1 MREPMFGKGN
11 RMKHLVKAV
20 LMAGLIGGAPIATL
34 AQSSDDSV
42 ATTQSE
48 KFEAAQE
55 SLINA
60 IKRVFELLE
69 STAEQVMVYEVP
81 EVLPNGDII
90 IRRTDEA
97 PAAE

>member
-1 MREPMFGKGN
+1 MYLEIDKGN
-11 RMKHLVKAV
+11 GMKP
-20 LMAGLIGGAPIATL
+20 LMNALMVACLIGGAPAAAL
-34 AQSSDDSV
+34 AQTTEEGA

-55 SLINA
+55 SLIDA

-69 STAEQVMVYEVP
+69 STAEQVMVYQVP

-90 IRRTDEA
+90 IRRTEEA
-97 PAAE
+97 PPAE

>member
-1 MREPMFGKGN
+1 
-11 RMKHLVKAV
+11 MKFLMNALVVAC
-20 LMAGLIGGAPIATL
+20 LIAAAPAAAL
-34 AQSSDDSV
+34 AQSSEEG
-42 ATTQSE
+42 ATTPQSE

-55 SLINA
+55 ALIEA

-69 STAEQVMVYEVP
+69 ATAEKVMVYEVP

-97 PAAE
+97 QTTE

>member
-1 MREPMFGKGN
+1 
-11 RMKHLVKAV
+11 MKFLIYGLVAV
-20 LMAGLIGGAPIATL
+20 CLIGETPATAL
-34 AQSSDDSV
+34 AQSSEEGA

-55 SLINA
+55 ALIDA

-69 STAEQVMVYEVP
+69 STAEKVMIYEVP

-97 PAAE
+97 QTTE